1 MASTSNISS
10 LEALCTENQARALL
24 EDMKASCSNGWFF
37 ETYRFVDDGRM
48 IYKFFLIDLD
58 EQLEQGEKKYIRYH
72 GWLEVVEEEGSI
84 AVKPAGS
91 LGPMLDSDLKQML
104 LTRFNE
110 DVMEPV
116 CKRHRVVTK
125 VGF

>member
-1 MASTSNISS
+1 MASTSKISS
-10 LEALCTENQARALL
+10 LEVLCTENQARALL
-24 EDMKASCSNGWFF
+24 EDMKVSCCNGWFF

-58 EQLEQGEKKYIRYH
+58 DQLEQSENKYIRYH
-72 GWLEVVEEEGSI
+72 GWLEVVEEQGSI
-84 AVKPAGS
+84 VVQPAGALS
-91 LGPMLDSDLKQML
+91 PMLDPALKQML

-116 CKRHRVVTK
+116 CNRHRVVTRA
-125 VGF
+125 GI